1 MVEMIQARKASEKK
15 EERFDLFSSLLEAN
29 DDDDISGDE
38 VKLTTG
44 ELVGK
49 LHLLIQLYHHVDMI

>member
-1 MVEMIQARKASEKK
+1 MIQARKASEKK

-49 LHLLIQLYHHVDMI
+49 LHLFTNSAISSC